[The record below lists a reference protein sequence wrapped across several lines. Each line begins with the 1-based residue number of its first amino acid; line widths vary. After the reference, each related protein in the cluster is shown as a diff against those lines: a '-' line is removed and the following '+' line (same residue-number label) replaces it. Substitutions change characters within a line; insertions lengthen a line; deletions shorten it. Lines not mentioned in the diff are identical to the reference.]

1 MPTNTKKSKT
11 KPSAGRKPKNSKNRG
26 LGSAIGEL
34 ASRLGPG
41 KKGGR
46 ARKPA
51 KRGLAGIAAGA
62 GRSTRARKPSKSRKS
77 ATAAGAGV
85 RFRPRRPS
93 RKGLVGIAAGAGL
106 GGAAMA
112 KSRRRGHQGEATNW
126 PADVTSA
133 SAREPVAAAAHPD
146 QANDSNGGAEHGDPK
161 GPGFADAA

>member
-1 MPTNTKKSKT
+1 MPTSTQKSKT
-11 KPSAGRKPKNSKNRG
+11 KPPAGRKPKNQKNRG
-26 LGSAIGEL
+26 LGSSIGEL

-46 ARKPA
+46 GRHPA

-62 GRSTRARKPSKSRKS
+62 GRGTRARKPSKSSKRG
-77 ATAAGAGV
+77 TAGGAGL

-93 RKGLVGIAAGAGL
+93 RNGLIGIAAGAGL

-112 KSRRRGHQGEATNW
+112 TRRRRGHQGEATNW
-126 PADVTSA
+126 PADETSA
-133 SAREPVAAAAHPD
+133 SAAEHVSAAARAN
-146 QANDSNGGAEHGDPK
+146 QADDPAGDGEHGDPK